1 MELDDKVINDNL
13 KKLIKVVKKKI
24 AEDIQKGIYKFSYN
38 YAEENNTPFLF
49 EEIYQ
54 TKFEDI
60 LCILKKSKKLK
71 KSLENGDINPL
82 ELAFL
87 KPEELDPDKYS
98 EIIKKKE
105 IEEFKKKNEATTN
118 AYKCP
123 KCKKR
128 KCTVTE
134 KQTRSGDEPATV
146 YVTCKECK
154 HSFSF

>member
-1 MELDDKVINDNL
+1 MELNNKIKNDFL
-13 KKLIKVVKKKI
+13 KKLVKVVKKKI
-24 AEDIQKGIYKFSYN
+24 AEEIQRGIYKFSYN

-54 TKFEDI
+54 TKSEDI
-60 LCILKKSKKLK
+60 LCILSKSKKLV
-71 KSLENGDINPL
+71 KSIESGNIKAE

-98 EIIKKKE
+98 EIIKKRD